1 MRNRTALLFLAALLL
16 VCAAALGGCSAQDE
30 TAAAQSAPNLSV
42 NISVPYATTTP
53 TAVPEDP
60 DQPFELDANGKVTVL
75 NDRWIDEGFVAV
87 DNDEEQTANGYAQ
100 LRLEMCIRDRSSA

>member
-30 TAAAQSAPNLSV
+30 TAATQSAPNLSV

-60 DQPFELDANGKVTVL
+60 D
-75 NDRWIDEGFVAV
+75 
-87 DNDEEQTANGYAQ
+87 
-100 LRLEMCIRDRSSA
+100 